1 VITCSLKFGHSFL
14 MLSVCDV
21 VEDPLSEFLK
31 AESVW
36 CKCTNKEIN
45 LENA

>member
-14 MLSVCDV
+14 MLSVYDV
-21 VEDPLSEFLK
+21 VKDPLSRFLK

-36 CKCTNKEIN
+36 CKCTNEETN